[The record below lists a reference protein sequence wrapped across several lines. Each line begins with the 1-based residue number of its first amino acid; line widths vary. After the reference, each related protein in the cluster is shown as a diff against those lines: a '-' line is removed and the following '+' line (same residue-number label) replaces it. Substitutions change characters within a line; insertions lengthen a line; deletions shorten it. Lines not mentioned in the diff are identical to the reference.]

1 MDLEQ
6 IPLAHEGSS
15 GEDQQHD
22 VFGIRRL
29 GHSGKEPDVQLCVQ
43 ADAGSGSPL
52 KPSLRPARLNTAL
65 DVRSSGTSSEST
77 EVKGKDLVGNES
89 VLS

>member
-29 GHSGKEPDVQLCVQ
+29 GHSGKEPDVQLCIQ
-43 ADAGSGSPL
+43 ADCGPGSSL
-52 KPSLRPARLNTAL
+52 KSNIFAPQRLNAAL
-65 DVRSSGTSSEST
+65 DVRSSGRSRESI
-77 EVKGKDLVGNES
+77 EVKLKGFGS
-89 VLS
+89 S

>member
-1 MDLEQ
+1 MLRVIFKAVDLEQ

-43 ADAGSGSPL
+43 ADAGTGSSHHL
-52 KPSLRPARLNTAL
+52 AALPARLNTAL
-65 DVRSSGTSSEST
+65 DFRVQALGSRRPGGWST
-77 EVKGKDLVGNES
+77 
-89 VLS
+89 